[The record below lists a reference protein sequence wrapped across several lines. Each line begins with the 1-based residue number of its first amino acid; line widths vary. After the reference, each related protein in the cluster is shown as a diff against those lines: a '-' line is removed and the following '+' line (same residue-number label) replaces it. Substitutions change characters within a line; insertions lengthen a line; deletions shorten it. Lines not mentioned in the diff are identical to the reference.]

1 MFFIYKD
8 AIFRQERSQEEGKER
23 GFIYVYEQNIIKPNT
38 VGWHC
43 DEQTIICR
51 QLFALHGGNSAN
63 EKVDKYASNDSNSYN
78 HHHRHQ
84 LFIVIIYEVISSSAA
99 YFLFPFLFHLIFYF
113 SFLGIMA
120 RQTFCFSLLVVL
132 VEVLNNGIAQQC
144 IVRSSIFGWML
155 QRHVYRTVMA
165 KRPHL
170 CLYACREDN
179 RCQSFNFVLSLRMC
193 ELNNR
198 TNLARPQDFIPN
210 PDRLHF
216 TRGTSRGKQA

>member
-1 MFFIYKD
+1 MH
-8 AIFRQERSQEEGKER
+8 RM
-23 GFIYVYEQNIIKPNT
+23 II
-38 VGWHC
+38 
-43 DEQTIICR
+43 
-51 QLFALHGGNSAN
+51 
-63 EKVDKYASNDSNSYN
+63 
-78 HHHRHQ
+78 
-84 LFIVIIYEVISSSAA
+84 IVIIIIIVINYSSSFNEVISSSAA
-99 YFLFPFLFHLIFYF
+99 YFLFPFLFYFIFYF
-113 SFLGIMA
+113 SILGIMA

-132 VEVLNNGIAQQC
+132 VGHEVLNNGVAQQC

-179 RCQSFNFVLSLRMC
+179 RCQSFNFVLSLRIC